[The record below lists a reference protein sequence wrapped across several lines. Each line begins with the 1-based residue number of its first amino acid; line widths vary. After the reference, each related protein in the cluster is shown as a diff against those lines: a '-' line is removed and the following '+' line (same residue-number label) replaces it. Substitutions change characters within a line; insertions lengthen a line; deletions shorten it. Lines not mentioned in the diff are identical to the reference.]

1 MPLKLDLLFSYNNLF
16 SNLSF
21 SCGIWKNDH
30 SKLRVI
36 IYTKRRRP
44 TPNVFSFTKFVQS
57 HSPVP
62 KSKHVYLLTQKS
74 EHGYSTILTN
84 MYCFLVSK
92 KKKNRFDLLKDNS
105 IYQSYLTFS
114 FSYIS
119 SFLRYISVCI
129 HKASYSKIFFKL

>member
-30 SKLRVI
+30 SKLRVV

-92 KKKNRFDLLKDNS
+92 KKKKSIRFDS
-105 IYQSYLTFS
+105 IERQLYLSILSHF
-114 FSYIS
+114 FIFIYFI
-119 SFLRYISVCI
+119 V
-129 HKASYSKIFFKL
+129 SK

>member
-92 KKKNRFDLLKDNS
+92 KKKKSIRFIERQLYLS
-105 IYQSYLTFS
+105 ILSHFFIFIYF
-114 FSYIS
+114 I
-119 SFLRYISVCI
+119 V
-129 HKASYSKIFFKL
+129 SKIHICVYSQSIL